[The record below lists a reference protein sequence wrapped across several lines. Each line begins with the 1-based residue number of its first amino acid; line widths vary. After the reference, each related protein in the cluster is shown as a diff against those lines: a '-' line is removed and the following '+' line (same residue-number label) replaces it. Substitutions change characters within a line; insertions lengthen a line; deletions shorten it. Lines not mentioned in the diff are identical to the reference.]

1 VSGQIYP
8 ELEILKAAHFAAE
21 RHRDQRRK
29 GVDASPYINHP
40 IEVAETLARV
50 GSVSDLATLQAA
62 LLHDTIEDT
71 ETTEAEIESVFGPE
85 VRDLVA
91 EVTDDKSLP
100 KTERKKRQIEHAPQ
114 LTVRAKQIKLADKIC
129 NTRDVSQ
136 SPPDDWSYER
146 RVEYVDWGEAV
157 VAGCRGVN
165 EKLEGCYDEVLR
177 QARET
182 LRMDPDGTVTLT
194 AD

>member
-1 VSGQIYP
+1 MNDQLYP
-8 ELEILKAAHFAAE
+8 ELEILKAAHFAAD

-50 GSVSDLATLQAA
+50 GGVSDLATLQAA

-71 ETTEAEIESVFGPE
+71 KTSAAELEEVFGAE
-85 VRDLVA
+85 VSDLVG

-100 KTERKKRQIEHAPQ
+100 KKERKQKQIDHSPH
-114 LTVRAKQIKLADKIC
+114 LSTRAKLIKLADKIC
-129 NTRDVSQ
+129 NTRDIAHS
-136 SPPDDWSYER
+136 SPDDWSEER
-146 RVEYVDWGEAV
+146 RVQYLNWSEAV

-165 EKLEGCYDEVLR
+165 THLEGYYDEVLQR
-177 QARET
+177 ARE
-182 LRMDPDGTVTLT
+182 LLCREV
-194 AD
+194 